1 MDSSEKKIAV
11 VRGTSGAQVEDIFK
25 TLVERWRGDFRL
37 AGLIA
42 ESHGLDDRACS
53 AGYLRNIATAERF
66 QIFSDLGPGS
76 ATCHLNGD
84 GALAAADAVLGNI
97 AAGCDVV
104 VLSKFGKLEAGGDGL
119 CQAFRAAIASHIPL
133 LTSVSPAFEA
143 PWRRIAGPSF
153 VILSAESDA
162 IDAWRQ
168 AAMAA

>member
-11 VRGTSGAQVEDIFK
+11 VRGTSSAQVEGVFE
-25 TLVERWRGDFRL
+25 TLVERWRPDFRL

-42 ESHGLDDRACS
+42 EGHGLDDRACS

-76 ATCHLNGD
+76 TACHLNGD
-84 GALAAADAVLGNI
+84 GALAAADTVLGNI
-97 AAGCDVV
+97 AAGCDLV
-104 VLSKFGKLEAGGDGL
+104 VLSKFGKLEAGGEGL
-119 CQAFRAAIASHIPL
+119 FQAFRAAIVSHVPL
-133 LTSVSPAFEA
+133 LTSVSPAFEE

-153 VILSAESDA
+153 VILSAESDE